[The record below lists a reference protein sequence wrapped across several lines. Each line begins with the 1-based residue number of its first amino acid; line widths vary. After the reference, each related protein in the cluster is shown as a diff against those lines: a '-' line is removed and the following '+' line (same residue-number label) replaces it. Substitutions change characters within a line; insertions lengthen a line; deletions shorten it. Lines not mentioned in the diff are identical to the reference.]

1 MKKKIALVHGS
12 SESPKLAE
20 NILNTNKFKRE
31 TAQDGNSNTKSFAKK
46 IWH

>member
-1 MKKKIALVHGS
+1 MKKEIALVHGS
-12 SESPKLAE
+12 IESPKLAK

-31 TAQDGNSNTKSFAKK
+31 TARDGNSNTKRFAKK